1 MNVYLCSHLALAVQA
16 FSAPSSS
23 FADLLRD
30 ESGQDMIEYALI
42 ACFIGFSTVTGING
56 LAAEIANYFNI
67 VDNAFLNSLSS
78 Q

>member
-1 MNVYLCSHLALAVQA
+1 MNVYLCSHLALALQA

-23 FADLLRD
+23 FANLLSD

-56 LAAEIANYFNI
+56 LASQIAGYFNI
-67 VDNAFLNSLSS
+67 VDNSFTNSLST

>member
-1 MNVYLCSHLALAVQA
+1 MNVYLCSHLAMALQA
-16 FSAPSSS
+16 FSAPPP

-56 LAAEIANYFNI
+56 LASQIAGYFNI
-67 VDNAFLNSLSS
+67 VDNSFTNSLST